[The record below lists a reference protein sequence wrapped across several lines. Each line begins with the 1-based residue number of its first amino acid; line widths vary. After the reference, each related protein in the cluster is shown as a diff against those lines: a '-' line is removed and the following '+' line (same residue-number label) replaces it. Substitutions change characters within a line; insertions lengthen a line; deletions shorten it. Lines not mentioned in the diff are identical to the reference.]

1 MRLIGYA
8 RVSTDGQDL
17 TRQTEAL
24 KEAGCNVIFEEKIS
38 GGKEQR
44 PELDKM
50 LKELKAG
57 DCVVIQKLDRL
68 GRSLSHLLKLIEG
81 FKRDGIQFKS
91 LTDNFDTTTSQGIFI
106 FQIMA
111 AVAELERSMIRERT
125 KDGLRVKKSQGVTL
139 GRPFKVVDTE
149 KGYKESGVNKNTYY
163 AAKRRAA
170 ETNERIKAALDHAK
184 VIKIILTDN
193 Q

>member
-8 RVSTDGQDL
+8 RVSTEGQDL
-17 TRQTEAL
+17 TRQIEAL
-24 KEAGCNVIFEEKIS
+24 RVVGCDLIYEEKIS
-38 GGKEQR
+38 GGKEDR
-44 PELDKM
+44 PELLKM
-50 LKELKAG
+50 LEELKAG

-81 FKRDGIQFKS
+81 FNRDGIHFRS

-125 KDGLRVKKSQGVTL
+125 KDALRVKKANGVKL
-139 GRPFKVVDTE
+139 GRPVKNYLGVDISMSW
-149 KGYKESGVNKNTYY
+149 KDSGISKSVYY
-163 AAKRRAA
+163 AARRRFKD
-170 ETNERIKAALDHAK
+170 TVKN
-184 VIKIILTDN
+184 
-193 Q
+193 